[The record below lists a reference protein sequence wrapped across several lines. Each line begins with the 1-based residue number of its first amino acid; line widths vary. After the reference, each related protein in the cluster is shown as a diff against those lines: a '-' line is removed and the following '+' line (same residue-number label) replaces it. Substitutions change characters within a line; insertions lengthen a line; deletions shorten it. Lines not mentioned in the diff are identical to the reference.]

1 MLGRREIE
9 GRGDQCDRPLFSS
22 SVASPNFLLCGE
34 CDLREGWESGR
45 GRPWEEATSTVQT
58 PSSLF
63 FSPKQVQLTAL
74 VFLVL

>member
-9 GRGDQCDRPLFSS
+9 GRGDQGDRPLLSS

-34 CDLREGWESGR
+34 VDLREGWESGR
-45 GRPWEEATSTVQT
+45 GRPWEEETSTVQT
-58 PSSLF
+58 LSSLF